1 MKAIKDKEYKRVA
14 RHLRIRKKVVGR
26 GDRPRVC
33 VHRSPNH
40 FYVQVIDDAS
50 GKVLF
55 GISTL
60 TKDIRSKIKNG
71 SNVNAASFLGEVF
84 AEQAK
89 KKGIKQICF
98 DRGGYLYH
106 GRVKAFADAAR
117 KAGMEF

>member
-1 MKAIKDKEYKRVA
+1 MRAFKDKEYKRHA
-14 RHLRIRKKVVGR
+14 RHLRIRKKVVGVA
-26 GDRPRVC
+26 DCPRVC

-40 FYVQVIDDAS
+40 FYVQVIDDSA

-55 GISTL
+55 GLSTL
-60 TKDIRSKIKNG
+60 TKDVKSKVKNG
-71 SNVNAASFLGEVF
+71 GNINAATALGEVF
-84 AEQAK
+84 AKMAQS
-89 KKGIKQICF
+89 KGIKQISF